1 MSTINQ
7 QLVKTSAGLVGTAP
21 LQMTAS
27 PPPAPPERKNSLSGR
42 AKAGSIGS
50 PVPIPVQRGASS
62 LKLNLPEPK
71 QEVKVDPVPTPA
83 PKAPA
88 PSKGTVPGYAASTAL
103 SKVRKKDP
111 VRKHEVEL
119 PAQTSIPG
127 GAKKVEAKPSP
138 QQPIVL
144 KGGGKGT
151 PPAQSAPMPAQ
162 NGAAASSTPVAIT
175 PPQNGTIAAAAKPV
189 AVAQPVAQPKPPQP
203 ASAPAQNGTIAAAAK
218 PIAVAQPA
226 AQSKPPQAAA
236 QNGAGVVAKYAPAGQ
251 SQLAP
256 LKPIATQRTGKEE
269 VGEKTPVRGALNEA
283 PTSARSSSVREGDPT
298 TPKRS
303 SARVAFAA
311 PELKRRS
318 SKDSGGSDDSLGRQF
333 DFSRFGFGGDVL
345 EMMRADLRAAKEGK
359 PVDLFMEGPT
369 IPPEPV
375 AVGKPAKQRVV
386 MDDVINA
393 TILNTIFFNPKR
405 SDVDLPSYEEGGAII
420 PLNPIYPTPEE
431 IRDFEFSDL
440 DKEAVKRLSFF
451 SCNIGDEQIE
461 QLIRKFPNIETVSFF
476 ICPELTNETLLLL
489 SQLKKLKSIMI
500 RSCPGMTSEGVD
512 SLSAISMDHLEEFG
526 ITTGAMIDASKF
538 LNQLAQA
545 PHLRQVDFSIC
556 SNLTPNGFLCF
567 KNAPQDKHLEIRIMG
582 CPEITEETV
591 EELNQGRSLPIT
603 VIWSKEDLKEHY
615 VNELFRCPEPPP
627 EFPPEEETFSDTF
640 YNEAARKI
648 EDLPDSAEKRE
659 FLEGYKQVLEKEIL
673 PDPSVMEHVAATFPQ
688 FFKGIERLSLTGPVK
703 DDQLGKLID
712 IFSSPS
718 SESPIQALRIYD
730 CPEITRTGIISLRQ
744 LKNLRTLYVGKCPKV
759 PTRGLEILFD
769 TVFQSLEEVN
779 LAGMPITNHV
789 LHSLA
794 QFPKIRSVDLS
805 FCDKITWNGLKQF
818 LETPSL
824 EYLCLKGCK
833 RIDPFAVEEFR
844 QRRPQVNLDAD
855 RYIPDPSIKSMVL
868 KEAER
873 ILKWSNHPK
882 HYVFILEI
890 LKVRKEPI
898 PENEL
903 NALDEM
909 LVKEA
914 NPFYSRKLAEFGFY
928 LHDLHIKEMA
938 LEHWLYADLILQSLK
953 NTLRLTHEIV
963 EHLIE
968 VGFFTDQDKKEM
980 APLTIYELL
989 QYLERKDERGINP
1002 YTHKMQVLNFSGITH
1017 VPEFVYVRTWDQVKK
1032 VIYDEAM
1039 GHYPKELLSQLPSL
1053 DIDEMVQSS
1062 AKWLKS
1068 PVVDF
1073 SECPKLTWQGLKAL
1087 LHAMPLKILALENC
1101 RALSPFDLEEFRR
1114 KRPDVTLKTDVK
1126 AEDELQKR
1134 IPIHRSLVD
1143 VAKAEASEIP
1153 ETFEY
1158 CFLEEANYG
1167 SEQAVPAEKEIE
1179 VGAFYLKKFKQFGI
1193 EPADLEITPAKKD
1206 WKKAD
1211 YLLQVLR
1218 NICRFSCAIVK
1229 HLPREHS
1236 VATQESL
1243 ALALKEV
1250 GNIELLNLSHLGLTS
1265 IPAVFWSSE
1274 VKWLRLKEV
1283 NLAGNPLKHLPEGF
1297 WNQCPKLF
1305 KERVPS
1311 SSSSWRDTLRR
1322 FWSKKEAKG

>member
-21 LQMTAS
+21 LQMTGS

-50 PVPIPVQRGASS
+50 PVPVPVQRGASS
-62 LKLNLPEPK
+62 LKLIVPEPK
-71 QEVKVDPVPTPA
+71 PEAKVAPAPASA

-88 PSKGTVPGYAASTAL
+88 PSNGTVPGYAASTAL
-103 SKVRKKDP
+103 SKVRKKEP
-111 VRKHEVEL
+111 VRKREEEL

-127 GAKKVEAKPSP
+127 GAKKPDAKPAP

-144 KGGGKGT
+144 KGGGKGPPQNEGEAASAKPVLATQPQAALAPAQNGTAALPKPIAATQPQTAT
-151 PPAQSAPMPAQ
+151 PPAQ
-162 NGAAASSTPVAIT
+162 
-175 PPQNGTIAAAAKPV
+175 NGTAAAAKPV
-189 AVAQPVAQPKPPQP
+189 AVAQPVAQPKPPQ
-203 ASAPAQNGTIAAAAK
+203 AT
-218 PIAVAQPA
+218 
-226 AQSKPPQAAA
+226 A

-251 SQLAP
+251 SQPAP

-269 VGEKTPVRGALNEA
+269 VGEKTPVRGALGET
-283 PTSARSSSVREGDPT
+283 PTSARSSSVKEGDPA

-345 EMMRADLRAAKEGK
+345 EMMRADLRAVKEGK
-359 PVDLFMEGPT
+359 SVDLFMEGPT
-369 IPPEPV
+369 FPPEPV
-375 AVGKPAKQRVV
+375 AVAKPAKQRVV

-405 SDVDLPSYEEGGAII
+405 SDVDLPSYEEGGAIM
-420 PLNPIYPTPEE
+420 PLNPIYPTAEE

-451 SCNIGDEQIE
+451 SCNIGDGQIE

-476 ICPELTNETLLLL
+476 ICPQLTNETLLLL
-489 SQLKKLKSIMI
+489 SQLKKLKSVMI

-538 LNQLAQA
+538 LNLLAQA

-627 EFPPEEETFSDTF
+627 EFPLEEETFSDTF

-769 TVFQSLEEVN
+769 
-779 LAGMPITNHV
+779 M
-789 LHSLA
+789 
-794 QFPKIRSVDLS
+794 
-805 FCDKITWNGLKQF
+805 
-818 LETPSL
+818 
-824 EYLCLKGCK
+824 
-833 RIDPFAVEEFR
+833 
-844 QRRPQVNLDAD
+844 
-855 RYIPDPSIKSMVL
+855 
-868 KEAER
+868 
-873 ILKWSNHPK
+873 WSNLWRNFP
-882 HYVFILEI
+882 
-890 LKVRKEPI
+890 RS
-898 PENEL
+898 
-903 NALDEM
+903 AL
-909 LVKEA
+909 
-914 NPFYSRKLAEFGFY
+914 
-928 LHDLHIKEMA
+928 
-938 LEHWLYADLILQSLK
+938 
-953 NTLRLTHEIV
+953 
-963 EHLIE
+963 
-968 VGFFTDQDKKEM
+968 
-980 APLTIYELL
+980 
-989 QYLERKDERGINP
+989 
-1002 YTHKMQVLNFSGITH
+1002 
-1017 VPEFVYVRTWDQVKK
+1017 
-1032 VIYDEAM
+1032 
-1039 GHYPKELLSQLPSL
+1039 
-1053 DIDEMVQSS
+1053 
-1062 AKWLKS
+1062 
-1068 PVVDF
+1068 
-1073 SECPKLTWQGLKAL
+1073 
-1087 LHAMPLKILALENC
+1087 
-1101 RALSPFDLEEFRR
+1101 
-1114 KRPDVTLKTDVK
+1114 
-1126 AEDELQKR
+1126 
-1134 IPIHRSLVD
+1134 
-1143 VAKAEASEIP
+1143 
-1153 ETFEY
+1153 
-1158 CFLEEANYG
+1158 
-1167 SEQAVPAEKEIE
+1167 
-1179 VGAFYLKKFKQFGI
+1179 
-1193 EPADLEITPAKKD
+1193 
-1206 WKKAD
+1206 
-1211 YLLQVLR
+1211 
-1218 NICRFSCAIVK
+1218 
-1229 HLPREHS
+1229 
-1236 VATQESL
+1236 
-1243 ALALKEV
+1243 
-1250 GNIELLNLSHLGLTS
+1250 
-1265 IPAVFWSSE
+1265 
-1274 VKWLRLKEV
+1274 
-1283 NLAGNPLKHLPEGF
+1283 
-1297 WNQCPKLF
+1297 
-1305 KERVPS
+1305 
-1311 SSSSWRDTLRR
+1311 
-1322 FWSKKEAKG
+1322 